1 MRRRF
6 LLATVSVT
14 MVSLLVFGV
23 PLAWVIGRVYRGE
36 ELRRLQQAATLAAA
50 AVPGEGLGSTDPI
63 EPPALSAGVSVA
75 YYDAHGALVAASG
88 PPRPGA
94 VAARALA
101 GRPAEGTDGGR
112 VVSAQPIV
120 ANEATVGIVVAS
132 SSQAALTW
140 RTRRAWLEMLAL
152 GVIALATAALVAL
165 AHARRLARPV
175 EDLIGAADQLGDG
188 KFALA
193 TAPSGVAEIDQ
204 ALVAMVVTS
213 GRLRELVDR
222 ERAFTAH
229 ASHQLRTP
237 LTAVRLSLENALLTP
252 GVDIKA
258 AVGDAIAD
266 VDRVEA
272 TLEEL
277 FQLARNQST
286 PIPMVPVAD
295 VLQALERRWH
305 PLLAPRGRRLR
316 VTGDGVGDRAV
327 PATLAQILDILVDNA
342 ATHGRG
348 TVDVAARGVA
358 GGLRIGVEDEGD
370 GISSLS
376 VPPAG
381 DGHGLG
387 LRLAQTL
394 AEAAGGRVLLRRPG
408 PGPIIDVILPI
419 G

>member
-1 MRRRF
+1 
-6 LLATVSVT
+6 LSVT
-14 MVSLLVFGV
+14 VVTLVVFGV
-23 PLAWVIGRVYRGE
+23 PLAWVVGRVYRGE
-36 ELRRLQQAATLAAA
+36 ELRRLQQAATVAAA
-50 AVPGEGLGSTDPI
+50 AVPGEGLGGTDPI
-63 EPPALSAGVSVA
+63 EPPVVPSGVSLA
-75 YYDAHGALVAASG
+75 YYDAHGILVAGNG
-88 PPRPGA
+88 PARPGA
-94 VAARALA
+94 VASRARA
-101 GRPAEGTDGGR
+101 GQPAEGTDGGR

-120 ANEATVGIVVAS
+120 AGEATLGTVVAS
-132 SSQAALTW
+132 SSHAALTW
-140 RTRRAWLEMLAL
+140 RTWRAWLEMLAL
-152 GVIALATAALVAL
+152 GGVALAAAALIAL

-175 EDLIGAADQLGDG
+175 EDLIAAADELGDG
-188 KFALA
+188 QFALA
-193 TAPSGVAEIDQ
+193 TTPSGVAEIDQ
-204 ALVAMVVTS
+204 ALAAIVVTS
-213 GRLRELVDR
+213 GRLRDLVDR

-252 GVDIKA
+252 DVDVKA
-258 AVGDAIAD
+258 AVGDAVAD

-272 TLEEL
+272 TLDEL
-277 FQLARNQST
+277 FQLARNDAPLT
-286 PIPMVPVAD
+286 RRVPVAD

-305 PLLAPRGRRLR
+305 PQLAPRGRRLR
-316 VTGDGVGDRAV
+316 VSGDGVGDRTV

-370 GISSLS
+370 GIASLAR
-376 VPPAG
+376 PPSG

-394 AEAAGGRVLLRRPG
+394 AEAAGGRLLLRRPG